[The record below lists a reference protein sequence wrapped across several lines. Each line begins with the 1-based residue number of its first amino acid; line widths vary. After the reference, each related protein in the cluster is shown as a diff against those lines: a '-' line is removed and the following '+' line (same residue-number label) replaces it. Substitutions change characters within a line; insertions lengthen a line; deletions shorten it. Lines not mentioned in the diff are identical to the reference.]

1 MMIWL
6 VAAESISSVRSVTNR
21 VIVVL
26 LPPQE
31 KKRKI
36 EKSSRSCITWMLA
49 CCHAAPAFYRL
60 NSKYALRPKG

>member
-26 LPPQE
+26 LPPP
-31 KKRKI
+31 KKKKKNRK
-36 EKSSRSCITWMLA
+36 E
-49 CCHAAPAFYRL
+49 
-60 NSKYALRPKG
+60 